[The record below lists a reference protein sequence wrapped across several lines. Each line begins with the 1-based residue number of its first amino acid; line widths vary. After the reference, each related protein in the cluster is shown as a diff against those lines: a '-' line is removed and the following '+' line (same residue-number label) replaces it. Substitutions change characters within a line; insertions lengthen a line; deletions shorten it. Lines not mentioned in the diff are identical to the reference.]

1 MPRRNVRKL
10 NHRPPLPRRAIVWFP
25 PFPIGSAIE
34 PFRAVNDPA
43 AASLPAHVRLVFPFH
58 TALTPLQIASHV
70 KKIVGNWPPLPISIR
85 DVEGLLNTFV
95 LLMVRDR
102 AEALTQLHDKLYTGV
117 LAPFLRDD
125 LTFQP
130 HITVGRVP
138 YRTDPTAAEH
148 DPAFDVMLAAATEQ
162 LRGEWQFVLRELSV
176 ITLTETG
183 AAKVEFTVPLNFL

>member
-1 MPRRNVRKL
+1 MARRHSRKL
-10 NHRPPLPRRAIVWFP
+10 TFRPPLPRCAIVWFP
-25 PFPIGSAIE
+25 PFPADSAIE
-34 PFRAVNDPA
+34 PFRAANDPA
-43 AASLPAHVRLVFPFH
+43 AANMPAHVMLVFPFH
-58 TALTPLQIASHV
+58 TVLTPLQIASHV

-85 DVEGLLNTFV
+85 DIEGLLDTFV

-125 LTFQP
+125 IVFQP

-148 DPAFDVMLAAATEQ
+148 DPAFDAMLSAASVQ
-162 LRGEWQFVLRELSV
+162 IRGEWQFVLRELAV
-176 ITLTETG
+176 ITLPETG
-183 AAKVEFTVPLNFL
+183 AIKVDHLVPLNFL

>member
-10 NHRPPLPRRAIVWFP
+10 TFRPPLPRRAIVWFP
-25 PFPIGSAIE
+25 PFPTESAIE
-34 PFRAVNDPA
+34 PFRARNDPA
-43 AASLPAHVRLVFPFH
+43 AANLPAHVMLVFPFH
-58 TALTPLQIASHV
+58 TVLTPLQVASHV

-85 DVEGLLNTFV
+85 DIEGLLDTFV

-125 LTFQP
+125 IAFQP
-130 HITVGRVP
+130 HITVGSVP

-148 DPAFDVMLAAATEQ
+148 NPAFDIMLEAASLQ
-162 LRGEWQFVLRELSV
+162 IRGEWQFVLRELAV
-176 ITLTETG
+176 ITLPEVG
-183 AAKVEFTVPLNFL
+183 ASKIEHVVPLNFL